1 MVRIDEGTDDD
12 RLAEVVNG
20 GSSVEGA
27 RSLEHGSDIPSPIA
41 LAVAESTNS
50 SFGIFATKMA
60 L

>member
-1 MVRIDEGTDDD
+1 MVGIDEGTDVD
-12 RLAEVVNG
+12 RLAQVVNG

-27 RSLEHGSDIPSPIA
+27 RSTEHGRDIPPPMA

-50 SFGIFATKMA
+50 SVSIFATKMA